1 MITVL
6 LLAAALQTTPAPE
19 DLSYGET
26 YACHLMA
33 TMGMEMMEEG
43 GGEPT
48 DHDRVV
54 FEALQAIAD
63 RAGEA
68 LPAAQARAG
77 YPDHMIPAQQQAARN
92 GLAQASPEQADRI
105 LPMCAAVFGVEDPG

>member
-1 MITVL
+1 MIAAL
-6 LLAAALQTTPAPE
+6 LLAIALQTTPAPE

-33 TMGMEMMEEG
+33 TLGMEQMEQAE
-43 GGEPT
+43 GEPT
-48 DHDRVV
+48 GHDIAV
-54 FEALQAIAD
+54 FEALKAIAD
-63 RAGEA
+63 KAEEA

-105 LPMCAAVFGVEDPG
+105 LPMCAAVFGVADPG